1 MSLRT
6 NVKEI
11 SHRMRRGVSDM
22 SYAQRRVF
30 ENRTGIA
37 VADPRASAGHDRE
50 PVIASTPDELEALY
64 ARDVRMISGSRRR
77 R

>member
-6 NVKEI
+6 NVIEI
-11 SHRMRRGVSDM
+11 GRGMRRGASDM

-37 VADPRASAGHDRE
+37 GAGQAGGPGQE
-50 PVIASTPDELEALY
+50 PVIATTPDELEALY
-64 ARDVRMISGSRRR
+64 ARDGRMIRR
-77 R
+77 

>member
-6 NVKEI
+6 NVNEI

-30 ENRTGIA
+30 ENRTGTA
-37 VADPRASAGHDRE
+37 VAARPAGRDRE
-50 PVIASTPDELEALY
+50 PMIATTPDELEALY
-64 ARDVRMISGSRRR
+64 AGTCR
-77 R
+77 

>member
-6 NVKEI
+6 NVNEI
-11 SHRMRRGVSDM
+11 SHRMRRAVSDM

-37 VADPRASAGHDRE
+37 GPGAGGAAGRDQGSG
-50 PVIASTPDELEALY
+50 IAATPDELEALY
-64 ARDVRMISGSRRR
+64 ARDVRIICR
-77 R
+77 